1 MFDRYA
7 TPEMRALWAPQTRF
21 GLWLEIELLAAE
33 AQANLEIIP
42 AAAAEQ
48 LRREARVGTPD
59 RIAEIE
65 RTETQHD
72 VVAFLRSVAEETGA
86 VARFLHRGLG
96 SSDVVDTAQSILLVR
111 AADLIDAD
119 LDDLRAAL
127 RDLALRHRDTAMAG
141 RTHGVLAE
149 PITFGLKAALWYSE
163 ARRGQER
170 LRRAREGVRVGKL
183 SGEVG
188 NYAHL
193 DPRVEAHVCAALG
206 LVPAPVSSQVLQR
219 DRHAEFLCAL
229 AVLGGTLERIA
240 TDIRTLQRTEIR
252 EAEEPFRGGQ
262 TGSSAM
268 PHKRNPILCE
278 RICGLA
284 RIVRGHALAAMEN
297 QALWGE
303 RDISHSSAER
313 IAFPQATTL
322 IHYMTRLLAGV
333 IRGLRVYPEAMRR
346 NLWRY
351 GGIVF
356 SHAVLL
362 ALLEKGL
369 PRDEAYAAVQSVA
382 LEALDANGDFRALI
396 AARGWLAPARLE
408 QCFDLTPY
416 LRHVPMII
424 DRVLVGEAA
433 PDHQPVGGR

>member
-96 SSDVVDTAQSILLVR
+96 SSDVVDTAQSILLGR
-111 AADLIDAD
+111 AAQL
-119 LDDLRAAL
+119 LD
-127 RDLALRHRDTAMAG
+127 
-141 RTHGVLAE
+141 
-149 PITFGLKAALWYSE
+149 
-163 ARRGQER
+163 
-170 LRRAREGVRVGKL
+170 
-183 SGEVG
+183 
-188 NYAHL
+188 
-193 DPRVEAHVCAALG
+193 AALG

-313 IAFPQATTL
+313 IALPQATTL
-322 IHYMTRLLAGV
+322 IHYMTRLLADV
-333 IRGLRVYPEAMRR
+333 VRGLRVYPEAMRR

-382 LEALDANGDFRALI
+382 LEALDADGDFRALI